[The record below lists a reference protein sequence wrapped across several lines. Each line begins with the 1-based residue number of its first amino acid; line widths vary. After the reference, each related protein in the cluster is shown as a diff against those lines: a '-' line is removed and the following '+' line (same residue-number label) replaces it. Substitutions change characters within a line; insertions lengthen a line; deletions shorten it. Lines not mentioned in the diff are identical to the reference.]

1 MAVKKAAKSSA
12 PKLRFTVNHALA
24 DLYVL
29 LLFTLFPLYLSNYYT
44 AARRD
49 KFWVFVVLSAVVG
62 VAVGAVALTTYL
74 SRNNAY
80 NKKLNTYHDPLR
92 FNVTDY
98 AFGAFVLISVI
109 STFASGNIAHCFMGL
124 SGTKSNGRNMG
135 LLMILMMFVCYAVIS
150 RYFFS
155 KKFVFYGIF
164 LGITIV
170 SFIAILNYYYVDI
183 LNIFSKYQSND
194 NVQQNFTSTIG
205 NKNYLSALIC
215 VALPFSVGMAIS
227 SKDIVMRI
235 VAYVSTAVQ
244 FMGLLVATSD
254 GGFLGC
260 FAAIAAILIISSRE
274 LKKLMR
280 FCLCLSI
287 MMLSSKILY
296 IAELT
301 SKNGSKGYSSFSDFF
316 VNSNAVFAIA
326 AAALVAFAVLFLL
339 DKKNPEF
346 AMPKLVFYILLGIVC
361 LVVLAFA
368 GMFIYYTFIDTES
381 RLRGMKKFFR
391 FDEMW
396 GTHRGYFWIKSF
408 EVFGDMT
415 FAEKLIGTG
424 PETFYFKFIPYF
436 SEMSVKFA
444 ESSTNSAHNVYVN
457 YLVTHGIL
465 GLTAYLALIG
475 SAIYNAFKRS
485 KENPLAFV
493 CAGVILAYAVQDIVN
508 IANPVN
514 TPWLIAFIALS
525 EATALRANSSKELE
539 ANCF

>member
-1 MAVKKAAKSSA
+1 MAAKKAVKNQA

-24 DLYVL
+24 DLYVV
-29 LLFTLFPLYLSNYYT
+29 LLFTLFPLYLSEFYS

-49 KFWVFVVLSAVVG
+49 KFWVFVILSAVMG
-62 VAVGAVALTTYL
+62 IAVAAVTLTTYL

-80 NKKLNTYHDPLR
+80 NRKLNTYHDPLK

-98 AFGAFVLISVI
+98 AFGAFVAISII

-150 RYFFS
+150 RYFFN
-155 KKFVFYGIF
+155 KKFVFYAIF
-164 LGITIV
+164 LGITVV
-170 SFIAILNYYYVDI
+170 SFVAIVNYYYWDI
-183 LNIFSKYQSND
+183 LNIFSHYKSNK

-227 SKDIVMRI
+227 SKDLAMRI
-235 VAYVSTAVQ
+235 VAYVSTGIQ

-260 FAAIAAILIISSRE
+260 FAAIAAILVISSRE

-280 FCLCLSI
+280 FFLCLAI
-287 MMLSSKILY
+287 MMFSSKILWL
-296 IAELT
+296 AEIIT
-301 SKNGSKGYSSFSDFF
+301 KNGSKGYTSFSDFF
-316 VNSNAVFAIA
+316 VNNHIVFAIGAVSLAVFAG
-326 AAALVAFAVLFLL
+326 LYLL
-339 DKKNPEF
+339 GRMRSGFEI
-346 AMPKLVFYILLGIVC
+346 PKYVFYICLGLVC
-361 LVVLAFA
+361 LAVLVFA
-368 GMFIYYTFIDTES
+368 ALFVYYTFIDTKS
-381 RLRGMKKFFR
+381 KLTGMKRFFR
-391 FDEMW
+391 FDERW

-408 EVFGDMT
+408 EVFGEMS
-415 FAEKLIGTG
+415 FAEKLIGAG

-436 SEMSVKFA
+436 SEMNKLFA

-457 YLVTHGIL
+457 YLITHGIL
-465 GLTAYLALIG
+465 GLGAYLALIG
-475 SAIYNAFKRS
+475 SALYNAFRRA
-485 KENPLAFV
+485 KENPLSFV

-525 EATALRANSSKELE
+525 EATALRANSPHELAE
-539 ANCF
+539 NRF